1 MTKEDLRLGDIVL
14 INKDEDVITLGL
26 VTEMDDNGIKSIN
39 GSYVPYS
46 SLQPVHLRDQMT
58 IFSALGWRNIPGL
71 IIDKFKKDDY
81 TIEMVNK
88 ANEDGM
94 VHLIIYSDKVESEDD
109 GIHGW
114 FDELH
119 MVQHEFQDK
128 FGVEFPIKI

>member
-1 MTKEDLRLGDIVL
+1 
-14 INKDEDVITLGL
+14 
-26 VTEMDDNGIKSIN
+26 
-39 GSYVPYS
+39 
-46 SLQPVHLRDQMT
+46 MT

-88 ANEDGM
+88 ANEDGV

-119 MVQHEFQDK
+119 MVQHKFQDK